1 MKDSPLITV
10 LLWLGG
16 LSAVVSI
23 LLFWR
28 VIANERQLRELN
40 GKVWTINNAAPRLR
54 ALIDDALEYSKK
66 NTNIDQLLESIGQKP
81 RTAPAATKPSGK

>member
-1 MKDSPLITV
+1 M
-10 LLWLGG
+10 
-16 LSAVVSI
+16 VVPD
-23 LLFWR
+23 
-28 VIANERQLRELN
+28 ERELRELN